1 MPNAELTMDN
11 SLIGCGG
18 IAGKPG
24 SVTVG
29 AVINRPGI
37 RRIQTCERN
46 RSSGKKGAEAPR
58 GKESAGHS
66 GAMGGYGPLSE
77 PDSPIAIE
85 AKEKEREK
93 EKEKEREKE
102 KHTITQEIGCV
113 SYPSIEEASCFL
125 L

>member
-1 MPNAELTMDN
+1 VGKRGPKPHGERRER
-11 SLIGCGG
+11 G
-18 IAGKPG
+18 IAG
-24 SVTVG
+24 
-29 AVINRPGI
+29 
-37 RRIQTCERN
+37 
-46 RSSGKKGAEAPR
+46 
-58 GKESAGHS
+58 
-66 GAMGGYGPLSE
+66 LSE

-85 AKEKEREK
+85 AKEK

>member
-1 MPNAELTMDN
+1 M
-11 SLIGCGG
+11 
-18 IAGKPG
+18 GKPIII
-24 SVTVG
+24 TVG

-93 EKEKEREKE
+93 EKEKEKEKEREKE

>member
-1 MPNAELTMDN
+1 
-11 SLIGCGG
+11 
-18 IAGKPG
+18 
-24 SVTVG
+24 
-29 AVINRPGI
+29 
-37 RRIQTCERN
+37 
-46 RSSGKKGAEAPR
+46 
-58 GKESAGHS
+58 
-66 GAMGGYGPLSE
+66 MGGYGPLSE

>member
-1 MPNAELTMDN
+1 M
-11 SLIGCGG
+11 
-18 IAGKPG
+18 GKPIII
-24 SVTVG
+24 TVG

-66 GAMGGYGPLSE
+66 GAMEGYGPLSE

-93 EKEKEREKE
+93 EKEKERKKE

-113 SYPSIEEASCFL
+113 SYPTIEEASCFL

>member
-1 MPNAELTMDN
+1 M
-11 SLIGCGG
+11 
-18 IAGKPG
+18 GKPIII
-24 SVTVG
+24 TVG
-29 AVINRPGI
+29 AFINRPGI

-93 EKEKEREKE
+93 EKEKEKE
-102 KHTITQEIGCV
+102 TDSLCTFSSMAGKEDTFDQNKLAELEPGCG
-113 SYPSIEEASCFL
+113 IIL
-125 L
+125 